1 MSTSNNQPEV
11 VVASIDDVEVAEGFN
26 PRAEVAEDERFEELV
41 ASVKQ
46 NGLVT
51 APTVYRDNGRFV
63 LVAGERRYR
72 AAKKAGLKQL
82 PLHVREKDDAL
93 AAAIAE
99 NLHREDLNPI
109 EVARSL
115 VDLQRVEKLKTHAEI
130 AQRIGKSSSYVSEHL
145 RLLALPEEAQRAIG
159 EGTLP
164 IGAEKVLRPIAKV
177 SPAVA
182 GGMVAVASKDGE
194 GPETLVESPATVL
207 SWLHDGIE
215 AGEVN
220 DPPTLIEISGYG
232 QPIEELV
239 GDAEKREALV
249 QRASVAM
256 STLRGEPVQVSTVQ
270 LGDTEVDAA
279 RAAGCLIEVGSDWYT
294 ARYATDAELVADLV
308 ERAIEQTEREA
319 RKVERERAKA
329 AGKKG
334 DGSAPEPVDAGEALR
349 EQRRKEREERKRR
362 QQQART
368 YNLKVGDRLRD
379 RRGAKSRKAH
389 ALTRVKALA
398 LLVIADNREL
408 AGCGLRLTAS
418 ELQEVKVTQ
427 VKSTGEDREK
437 VTYPEP
443 HEVLERLVKKVEDA
457 SSVNEVLELMADALI
472 SGVLADNEELAQSRR
487 VHWHPRVEVA
497 GLLGAEIKEVSPRG
511 RKRS

>member
-1 MSTSNNQPEV
+1 MSKSNAEPEV
-11 VVASIDDVEVAEGFN
+11 VVASIDEVEVAEGFN

-51 APTVYRDNGRFV
+51 APTVYRDDGRFV

-99 NLHREDLNPI
+99 NLHREELNPI

-115 VDLQRVEKLKTHAEI
+115 ADLREVEKLKTHAEI
-130 AQRIGKSSSYVSEHL
+130 AKRIGKSSSYVSEHL
-145 RLLALPEEAQRAIG
+145 RLLALPEGARRAIG
-159 EGTLP
+159 EGRLP

-177 SPAVA
+177 SAQVA
-182 GGMVAVASKDGE
+182 EAMVAVARKDGE

-207 SWLHDGIE
+207 SWLRETID
-215 AGEVN
+215 AGEL
-220 DPPTLIEISGYG
+220 DEPPTLIEISGYG
-232 QPIEELV
+232 QSIERLV
-239 GDAEKREALV
+239 ADEEKRAALIR
-249 QRASVAM
+249 RASVAV
-256 STLRGEPVQVSTVQ
+256 STLRGEPVEVSTVH
-270 LGDTEVDAA
+270 LGDAEVDAA
-279 RAAGCLIEVGSDWYT
+279 RAAGCLIEVGTDWYT

-308 ERAIEQTEREA
+308 ERAIEETEREA
-319 RKVERERAKA
+319 RKAEKERARAEGEKPEGAEA
-329 AGKKG
+329 A
-334 DGSAPEPVDAGEALR
+334 AVDPAEALK

-362 QQQART
+362 QERART
-368 YNLKVGDRLRD
+368 HNLKLGDRLRD

-389 ALTRVKALA
+389 ALARVKALA
-398 LLVIADNREL
+398 QLVVADNREL
-408 AGCGLRLTAS
+408 AGRGLRLTAA

-427 VKSTGEDREK
+427 VKSTGEDRER
-437 VTYPEP
+437 VTYPES
-443 HEVLERLVKKVEDA
+443 HEVTERLAKKIEDA
-457 SSVNEVLELMADALI
+457 KSVNEVLELMADALI

-487 VHWHPRVEVA
+487 VHWHPRVDVA
-497 GLLGAEIKEVSPRG
+497 AILAKEIKEVSPRG
-511 RKRS
+511 RRRS